1 MASSQLSIIFAVL
14 AIFVPLVLAKQ
25 YTVGDN
31 GWAYMIDYDAWT
43 KGKQF
48 AVGDTLLFKYAEG
61 AHNVVEVKEDEY
73 AQCKASPTAKEL
85 TSGQDV
91 IKLDAP
97 GKRYFIC
104 TIGKHCVN
112 KQKIA
117 ITVGSSSSSS
127 GPAAG
132 PTASSPD
139 ASSPASS
146 VTDSTTDAS
155 SPTESG
161 SSVSSATKSGLGGLD
176 DLTKP
181 IAPAPGPHN
190 SAATIG
196 GRYGW
201 MVILSGIIGFLIA

>member
-1 MASSQLSIIFAVL
+1 MAYSQLSIIFAVL

-25 YTVGDN
+25 YTVGDKD

-48 AVGDTLLFKYAEG
+48 AVGDTLLFKYPEG

-104 TIGKHCVN
+104 TIGKHCVK

-117 ITVGSSSSSS
+117 ITVGSSSSSSS

-139 ASSPASS
+139 ASSL
-146 VTDSTTDAS
+146 TNSTTDAS

-161 SSVSSATKSGLGGLD
+161 SSGSSATKSGLGGLD

-196 GRYGW
+196 GRHGW
-201 MVILSGIIGFLIA
+201 MVILSGITGFLIA

>member
-25 YTVGDN
+25 YSVGDKD

-43 KGKQF
+43 KRKTIRF
-48 AVGDTLLFKYAEG
+48 FKYAEG

-104 TIGKHCVN
+104 TIGKHCVK

-117 ITVGSSSSSS
+117 ITVGTSSSSSS

-132 PTASSPD
+132 PTSSSPD
-139 ASSPASS
+139 ASS
-146 VTDSTTDAS
+146 VTNSTADAS

-161 SSVSSATKSGLGGLD
+161 SSDSSATKSGLGGLD
-176 DLTKP
+176 DITKP

-196 GRYGW
+196 GRYGR